1 MQTQSVRR
9 DTLTLLY
16 IHIYT
21 YKLYFNRTAAPMRK
35 QKADFVNPQSCVCC
49 AVQKYEETISVYLP
63 PFQYVLW
70 EDVTDTTNSPA
81 SRRSNSNEWHIAFFV
96 QMLLHLCKKCILV
109 SLIIINIWKKQLHS
123 LSVFNKEGEA
133 FNESQHKTIHALGG
147 VGRGWEWNRKHFLCV
162 ACFQWPR
169 KKTIF

>member
-1 MQTQSVRR
+1 MYI
-9 DTLTLLY
+9 Y
-16 IHIYT
+16 IHTSCIST
-21 YKLYFNRTAAPMRK
+21 ELQLLWENRRQILLTH
-35 QKADFVNPQSCVCC
+35 KAVFAVLCC